1 MNNYSIIKSI
11 LPPTLIPSGSGWS
24 FSSRFC
30 RAVAISLATS
40 GRTVELART
49 LQNADMLC
57 KKETIKEAH
66 ISFSSFDHIT
76 RKVVRCDLVI
86 IILYYLV
93 LSPLLLLQLH
103 LIVLNFMFSL
113 RLLNSPP
120 KDLTIK
126 VRKILLFLT

>member
-1 MNNYSIIKSI
+1 MNNYTIIKSI
-11 LPPTLIPSGSGWS
+11 LPPTLISSGSGS
-24 FSSRFC
+24 PSSRLF
-30 RAVAISLATS
+30 RAVAISFATS
-40 GRTVELART
+40 GATTELA
-49 LQNADMLC
+49 LAPQNADMLS

-66 ISFSSFDHIT
+66 ISFSSFDHIR

-126 VRKILLFLT
+126 VGKNIK

>member
-1 MNNYSIIKSI
+1 M
-11 LPPTLIPSGSGWS
+11 
-24 FSSRFC
+24 
-30 RAVAISLATS
+30 AISFATS
-40 GRTVELART
+40 GATIELA
-49 LQNADMLC
+49 LAPQNADMLS

-103 LIVLNFMFSL
+103 LILLNFMFSL
-113 RLLNSPP
+113 
-120 KDLTIK
+120 
-126 VRKILLFLT
+126 

>member
-1 MNNYSIIKSI
+1 M
-11 LPPTLIPSGSGWS
+11 
-24 FSSRFC
+24 
-30 RAVAISLATS
+30 AISFATS
-40 GRTVELART
+40 GAAIELALA
-49 LQNADMLC
+49 LQNADMLS

-76 RKVVRCDLVI
+76 RKVVRCDLVL

-126 VRKILLFLT
+126 VGKNIK

>member
-1 MNNYSIIKSI
+1 M
-11 LPPTLIPSGSGWS
+11 
-24 FSSRFC
+24 
-30 RAVAISLATS
+30 AISFATS
-40 GRTVELART
+40 GATIELA
-49 LQNADMLC
+49 LAPQNADMLS

-103 LIVLNFMFSL
+103 LLVLNVFFFWMSKLSKGLVDFAFGVI
-113 RLLNSPP
+113 N
-120 KDLTIK
+120 
-126 VRKILLFLT
+126 VW